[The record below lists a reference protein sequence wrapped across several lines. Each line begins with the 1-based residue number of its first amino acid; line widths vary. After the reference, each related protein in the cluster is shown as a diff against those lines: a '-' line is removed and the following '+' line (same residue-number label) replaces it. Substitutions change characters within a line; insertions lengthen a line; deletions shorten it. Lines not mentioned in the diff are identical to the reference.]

1 MATILTVDD
10 SASMRQMLAFTLRS
24 AGHEVV
30 EACDGVDGIEKAKEQ
45 QVDAMIVDVNMP
57 RMDGLTMIRDL
68 RQVPAYAHTPML
80 VLTTES
86 GTDKKMAGR
95 EAGATGWMVKP
106 FQPEQLLQTLQR
118 VIS

>member
-30 EACDGVDGIEKAKEQ
+30 EACDGIDGIAKASENA
-45 QVDAMIVDVNMP
+45 VDAMIVDINMP
-57 RMDGLTMIRDL
+57 RMDGLTMIREL
-68 RQVPAYAHTPML
+68 RNKPSYAHTPML

-86 GTDKKMAGR
+86 GTEKKLAGR
-95 EAGATGWMVKP
+95 EAGATGWMIKP
-106 FQPEQLLQTLQR
+106 FNPEKLLQTLQR
-118 VIS
+118 VID

>member
-1 MATILTVDD
+1 MATILTIDD
-10 SASMRQMLAFTLRS
+10 SPSMRQMLAFTLRS

-30 EACDGVDGIEKAKEQ
+30 EASDGVEGLEKAESERI
-45 QVDAMIVDVNMP
+45 DAMIVDVNMP
-57 RMDGLTMIRDL
+57 RMDGLTMIRTL
-68 RQVPAYAHTPML
+68 RRTAAHAHTPML

-86 GTDKKMAGR
+86 SQEKKLLGR

-106 FQPEQLLQTLQR
+106 FNPEKLLHTLQR